1 MIVARIV
8 ERTIRFSHLTGSIE
22 REREKKFSNRF
33 CFFSQRVDLQ
43 LVKIEYRPV
52 ITMVQRFI

>member
-8 ERTIRFSHLTGSIE
+8 ERTIRFSHLAGSIE

-43 LVKIEYRPV
+43 LVKMSS
-52 ITMVQRFI
+52 TVQ

>member
-22 REREKKFSNRF
+22 RERKNFRIVF
-33 CFFSQRVDLQ
+33 VFFQRVDLQ
-43 LVKIEYRPV
+43 LVKMSS
-52 ITMVQRFI
+52 TVQ